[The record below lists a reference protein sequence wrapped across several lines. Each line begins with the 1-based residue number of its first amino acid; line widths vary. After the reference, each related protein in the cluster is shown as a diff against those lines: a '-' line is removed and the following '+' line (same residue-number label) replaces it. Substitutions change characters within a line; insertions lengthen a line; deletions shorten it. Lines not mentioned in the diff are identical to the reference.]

1 MRILFIGLI
10 ILLTTSCTNKKEKDL
25 SDLDRLTSVTDS
37 LLSRLQLSFDEISKN
52 LYFISDDSTK
62 RDSIIQVLNL
72 PDSLGFYQFIEKSL
86 TELNEIAFQI
96 QQEIYFAKD
105 QLNSVR
111 NEYLN
116 NDISETEY
124 LIEVTELLEL
134 VQFLEERVD
143 SSLTFIDS
151 EYYFQNTLTDS
162 LQ

>member
-1 MRILFIGLI
+1 MRILFVGLI
-10 ILLTTSCTNKKEKDL
+10 VLFAISCATNKEKDF

-37 LLSRLQLSFDEISKN
+37 LLRYLQQSSDEISKN
-52 LYFISDDSTK
+52 LYFISEDSTK
-62 RDSIIQVLNL
+62 RDSIIHILNL

-124 LIEVTELLEL
+124 LIEIAELLEL
-134 VQFLEERVD
+134 IQFLEERVD
-143 SSLTFIDS
+143 SNLISVKS
-151 EYYFQNTLTDS
+151 EYYFQNTLIDS
-162 LQ
+162 LR